1 MWLHFLLIA
10 LLGFGALV
18 SNTRKNDA
26 GKSFILGLV
35 FIVFLLL
42 AGLRID
48 TVGND
53 TTNYAEYFAKIIDCD
68 DLSQVFAT
76 SRYEIGF
83 SAVTFFITRLTDNFN
98 LFLLMATAFY
108 LFSVCRFVK
117 AYALSY
123 SSVILLSFGLSML
136 YDPLVTLRQCMA
148 VGVFLF
154 AIKPFVEREPLHY
167 FSLILLACTF
177 HLSAVILFPAYF
189 LPKLRFTAASDYL
202 RLLLML
208 ALCAATVGVVLRLF
222 VGIFPYYAHYFET
235 VYGGGGVRLASIL
248 LLCVRLALFVL
259 ALLSNWHLYQG
270 SVEKSDEK
278 SDVILRFNSLMA
290 ADLVVAASS
299 LSFNLL
305 DRIEAYFVLPFIVVI
320 SNAINYRKNING
332 RICNLLAI
340 LISFVYITVL
350 LVFRSEWFGIFP
362 YSMVF

>member
-18 SNTRKNDA
+18 SNTSKNDT
-26 GKSFILGLV
+26 GKSFVLGLV

-42 AGLRID
+42 ASLRID

-53 TTNYAEYFAKIIDCD
+53 TANYAEYFAKIIDCD
-68 DLSQVFAT
+68 DLSQVFSI

-83 SAVTFFITRLTDNFN
+83 SAVTFFVTRLTDNFN
-98 LFLLMATAFY
+98 LFLLIATAFY

-117 AYALSY
+117 AYAISY

-177 HLSAVILFPAYF
+177 HLSAVILFPAFF
-189 LPKLRFTAASDYL
+189 LPKLRFAAASDYL

-208 ALCAATVGVVLRLF
+208 ALCAITVGVVLRLF

-270 SVEKSDEK
+270 SVEKSDE
-278 SDVILRFNSLMA
+278 ILRFNSLMA
-290 ADLVVAASS
+290 ADLVIAASS

-305 DRIEAYFVLPFIVVI
+305 DRIEAYFALPFIVVI
-320 SNAINYRKNING
+320 SNAINYRKNVDG
-332 RICNLLAI
+332 RICNLIAI
-340 LISFVYITVL
+340 LVSFVYITVL
-350 LVFRSEWFGIFP
+350 LIFRSEWFGIFP
-362 YSMVF
+362 YSTVF